1 MVRDVKKI
9 ILIWRRHPLRRMM
22 DLVSHNNVT
31 NVMVVMKMTTMMMM
45 MTTIRISFVYSHRI
59 RILLEIMIMIHAIM
73 NHLKHPVEG
82 FLV

>member
-45 MTTIRISFVYSHRI
+45 TTIRISFVYSHRI
-59 RILLEIMIMIHAIM
+59 RILLEIMIHAIM